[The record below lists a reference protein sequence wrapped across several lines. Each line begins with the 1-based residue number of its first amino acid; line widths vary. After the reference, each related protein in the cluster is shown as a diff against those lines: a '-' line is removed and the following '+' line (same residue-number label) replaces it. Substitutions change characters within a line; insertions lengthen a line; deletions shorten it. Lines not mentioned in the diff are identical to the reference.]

1 MWFGI
6 TEREDNILF
15 SFFVVAVDGAPA
27 NQIMKHPVKHFLQF
41 IVAVDGALYREEL
54 LHVF

>member
-15 SFFVVAVDGAPA
+15 SFFVVAVDGAPT
-27 NQIMKHPVKHFLQF
+27 NQIMKHPVEHFLQF